1 MILALVEAVKNLNI
15 VAERIISFPLI
26 SVTIATLTSG
36 YVFFIIKKVNQYF
49 KERKGFQALVI
60 IALGHH
66 FQIIRFVII
75 TSITVIFLYLYV
87 GLRYHNANVSNILN
101 CASFLLSF

>member
-1 MILALVEAVKNLNI
+1 MTPALVKVARSISI

>member
-26 SVTIATLTSG
+26 SVTIATLSG
-36 YVFFIIKKVNQYF
+36 GFFHIIKKVNQYF
-49 KERKGFQALVI
+49 KERKGFQTLVI

-87 GLRYHNANVSNILN
+87 DIWYHNANI
-101 CASFLLSF
+101 

>member
-49 KERKGFQALVI
+49 KERKGFQTLVI

-87 GLRYHNANVSNILN
+87 DIWYHNANINIFVNITHFCLLN
-101 CASFLLSF
+101 

>member
-1 MILALVEAVKNLNI
+1 MTPALVKVARSISI

-87 GLRYHNANVSNILN
+87 DVWYHNANVSNILN